1 MIWHQ
6 ISHFKPAERA
16 TGFFWHSRRLP
27 GTNFEVLICTIS
39 FQNQDPPAG
48 HHSLHPK
55 LLHKYA
61 IHVFEF
67 TVSSSPMGSQCIDV
81 YPNSVPLSPYP
92 IPTSYPNIISE
103 MNIQLSMSQLFPVY
117 RPVYSE
123 SSVYIKNNCAFVFL
137 SMLPLRKKFP
147 TKCYWDQV
155 LLDYLL
161 RKILRGIV
169 PLQKNGLVWIFR
181 GKQIDWWW
189 LSKPFSWLNCHHIQ

>member
-103 MNIQLSMSQLFPVY
+103 MNIQLSMPQLFPVY
-117 RPVYSE
+117 SPVYSE
-123 SSVYIKNNCAFVFL
+123 SSFYIKN
-137 SMLPLRKKFP
+137 
-147 TKCYWDQV
+147 
-155 LLDYLL
+155 
-161 RKILRGIV
+161 
-169 PLQKNGLVWIFR
+169 
-181 GKQIDWWW
+181 
-189 LSKPFSWLNCHHIQ
+189 

>member
-27 GTNFEVLICTIS
+27 GTKIKILLLAIIVCIPNCSINILFMCL
-39 FQNQDPPAG
+39 NLLYLPA
-48 HHSLHPK
+48 LWEANALMFIP
-55 LLHKYA
+55 
-61 IHVFEF
+61 
-67 TVSSSPMGSQCIDV
+67 TQC
-81 YPNSVPLSPYP
+81 PYP
-92 IPTSYPNIISE
+92 ISTSYPNIISE

-123 SSVYIKNNCAFVFL
+123 SSFYIKNNCAFVFL
-137 SMLPLRKKFP
+137 SMLPLRNKFP

-155 LLDYLL
+155 SLDHLL
-161 RKILRGIV
+161 RKTLRGIV
-169 PLQKNGLVWIFR
+169 PLQKNGLVWTFR
-181 GKQIDWWW
+181 GKTNWW